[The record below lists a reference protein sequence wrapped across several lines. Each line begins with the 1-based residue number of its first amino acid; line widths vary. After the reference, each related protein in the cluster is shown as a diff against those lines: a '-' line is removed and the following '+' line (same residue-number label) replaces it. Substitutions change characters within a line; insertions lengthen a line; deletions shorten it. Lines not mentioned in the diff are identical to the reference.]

1 MIAVASRALIKL
13 AVRCL
18 GDGRHEWGLAMR
30 AEFETAVDDGK
41 PLTFAIGCLVAAL
54 REMPAHEEGRFVI
67 ANYVLAIGLIL
78 PITVMMLAST
88 ISDFGHTGA
97 QDLLPIGSGSGP
109 LLTDGNMAA
118 VPSLA
123 AILLLLGAAH
133 VRIAWALLECDWSRV
148 AEIGMMI
155 AALTVTLAML
165 SGLVFLSTTG
175 LVHAAV
181 AAVELTAV
189 LVLARWHAQL
199 PLRDP

>member
-1 MIAVASRALIKL
+1 MILAASRALMRL

-18 GDGRHEWGLAMR
+18 GDRRHHWALAMQ
-30 AEFETAVDDGK
+30 AEFETAVEDGK
-41 PLTFAIGCLVAAL
+41 PLTFAIGCVVAAL
-54 REMPAHEEGRFVI
+54 REMPAQEEGRFVI

-88 ISDFGHTGA
+88 ISDFGLSGA
-97 QDLLPIGSGSGP
+97 QDLLPIGSGSEP

-123 AILLLLGAAH
+123 TILLLLGAAH
-133 VRIAWALLECDWSRV
+133 LRIAWALLECDWFRV
-148 AEIGMMI
+148 ADTGRMI

-165 SGLVFLSTTG
+165 SGLVFVSTTG
-175 LVHAAV
+175 LIHAAV
-181 AAVELTAV
+181 AAIELTAV

-199 PLRDP
+199 PLRDA